1 MKLSFEM
8 NYNNNSN
15 KNNNK
20 NIFMQDMQLKALHNR
35 GYTHQMPH
43 IKRT

>member
-20 NIFMQDMQLKALHNR
+20 NIFMQDKALHNR